1 MSVSMLL
8 RVHSNKLLADIHL
21 CRYNNIGNIM
31 ESMEVSCVIHNEN
44 SRVKIPALVHLTRLG
59 YEYLSLKQDNG
70 KICPDTNIFK
80 SLFWDGVNRIN
91 GCSLPEQ
98 DIDRL
103 LDELAIKLSNDDLG
117 RAFYKILLD
126 GINGLRIIDLED
138 VSRNTYH
145 VVTELTCRNGDDEFR
160 PDITLLINGL
170 PLAFIEVKKPNNRD
184 GIIAEHTRINTR
196 FSKEVFRRFV
206 NITQLMVFSNN
217 MEYDDSDPEPI
228 EGAFYA
234 SSSYQRLFFNRFRE
248 EEPQL
253 HTAIQEIDEQKED
266 FILSDNNLVSIKGT
280 GEYCTNLSGLTPT
293 NRILTSLFSHNRFL
307 KLLKYGFAYVE
318 RTNKDGIKTLEKHV
332 MRYPQFFA
340 TMAIEHKLDSD
351 AKHGII
357 WHTQGSGKTALAFHN
372 VCYLRDYYQKQGKV
386 AKFYFIVDRLD
397 LLTQAGEEFAARGLH
412 VEKIN
417 SKDDFIKNIRTIGT
431 AGNTG
436 EDTITVVN
444 IQKFSTESIVRKAD
458 YDVNVQ
464 RVYFL
469 DEAHRSYNPKGSFLT
484 NLMASDR
491 EAVMIALTGTPLIGE
506 GYNTKDVF
514 GEYIHKYYYNRSIAD
529 GYTLKLIREG
539 IKTEYRVKLQSILED
554 LKMQEGSLK
563 KRDIY
568 AHPKYVAALLEY
580 IVDDFRRSRIALG
593 DSSIGGMIVCDSSDQ
608 ARMVEETLSGYPEI
622 SHVLILHDVD
632 DKETRRGYQEDF
644 KKGKIDLLVVFNML
658 LTGFDAPRLKK
669 QYLGRLVKEH
679 NLLQT
684 LTRVNRPYK
693 SFRYGYVVDFA
704 DIRAE
709 FDKTN
714 QAYFK
719 ELQAELG
726 GEFERYR
733 DIFKSQEEIEQ
744 DIRAIQDKLFM
755 YATDNAELFSQQITA
770 LDDKQE
776 LLALRQALDT
786 YKELMNIMQLF
797 GYEELAQKFTM
808 ENLHALYTEVNN
820 RISIVNLKQNMR
832 DGEDVSGLLS
842 LALDQIE
849 FHFRKVSEGE
859 LVIADKFQ
867 DVLEKTRQELARNL
881 DTMDPEYISLL
892 EELKRI
898 FKKKNIEELT
908 ADEMEQNIQE
918 LERIRKAAAQQNLRD
933 QMLCAKYQNDVKYMR
948 THKRIKATPPPIGS
962 DPVIFDVLMGI
973 KVAVDQK
980 VLKNQRMMDNHAY
993 FTREIMPEIIQSC
1006 RNRGVQPTASQV
1018 KFMEGCISSE
1028 YFAERT

>member
-1 MSVSMLL
+1 MV
-8 RVHSNKLLADIHL
+8 
-21 CRYNNIGNIM
+21 
-31 ESMEVSCVIHNEN
+31 HNEN
-44 SRVKIPALVHLTRLG
+44 SRVKIPALVHLTRLK
-59 YEYLSLKQDNG
+59 YDYLSLKQYNG
-70 KICPDTNIFK
+70 GICSETNIFR
-80 SLFWDGVNRIN
+80 SLFWAGINRIN
-91 GCSLPEQ
+91 GCNLLEQ

-103 LDELAIKLSNDDLG
+103 LEELTIKLSNDDLG

-138 VSRNTYH
+138 DSRNTYH
-145 VVTELTCRNGDDEFR
+145 IVTELTYRNSEDEFR

-170 PLAFIEVKKPNNRD
+170 PLAFVEVKKPNNRD
-184 GIIAEHTRINTR
+184 GIIAEHNRINTR
-196 FSKEVFRRFV
+196 FSKEAFRRFV

-234 SSSYQRLFFNRFRE
+234 SSSYQKLFFNRFRE

-253 HTAIQEIDEQKED
+253 HAAIQEIDGQKED

-280 GEYCTNLSGLTPT
+280 SEYCTNLNGLTPT

-318 RTNKDGIKTLEKHV
+318 RTTKDGIKTLEKHV

-340 TMAIEHKLDSD
+340 TMAIEKKLDSGV
-351 AKHGII
+351 KHGII

-372 VCYLRDYYQKQGKV
+372 VRYLRDYYQKQGKV

-412 VEKIN
+412 VEKVN

-431 AGNTG
+431 ANNTG

-444 IQKFSTESIVRKAD
+444 IHKFSTESIVRKAD

-464 RVYFL
+464 RIYFL
-469 DEAHRSYNPKGSFLT
+469 DEAHRSYNPKGSFLA

-539 IKTEYRVKLQSILED
+539 IKTEYRVKLQSILEE
-554 LKMQEGSLK
+554 LKMQEGSFK

-568 AHPKYVAALLEY
+568 AHPKYVATLVDY
-580 IVDDFRRSRIALG
+580 IVDDFKHSRIALG

-608 ARMVEETLSGYPEI
+608 ARTVEETLKDYPEI

-669 QYLGRLVKEH
+669 QYLGRLIKEH

-714 QAYFK
+714 EAYFR

-726 GEFERYR
+726 DEFQRYR

-744 DIRAIQDKLFM
+744 DIQAIQDKLFM

-786 YKELMNIMQLF
+786 YKELINIIQLF

-808 ENLHALYTEVNN
+808 ENLHALCTEVNN
-820 RISIVNLKQNMR
+820 RIAIVNLKQNMR
-832 DGEDVSGLLS
+832 DGEDVSGLLN

-867 DVLEKTRQELARNL
+867 DILEKTRQELERSL
-881 DTMDPEYISLL
+881 DTKDPEYISLL

-908 ADEMEQNIQE
+908 ADEMKQNIQE

-1028 YFAERT
+1028 YFAERTWTA

>member
-1 MSVSMLL
+1 M
-8 RVHSNKLLADIHL
+8 
-21 CRYNNIGNIM
+21 
-31 ESMEVSCVIHNEN
+31 IHNEN
-44 SRVKIPALVHLTRLG
+44 SRVKIPALVHLTRLR
-59 YEYLSLKQDNG
+59 YDYLSLKQYNG
-70 KICPDTNIFK
+70 RICPETNIFK
-80 SLFWDGVNRIN
+80 SLFWDGINRIN
-91 GCSLPEQ
+91 GCNMSEQ
-98 DIDRL
+98 DVDRL
-103 LDELAIKLSNDDLG
+103 LDELTIKLSNDDLG

-138 VSRNTYH
+138 ESRNTYH
-145 VVTELTCRNGDDEFR
+145 VVTELTYQNGEDEFR

-234 SSSYQRLFFNRFRE
+234 SSSYQKLFFNCFRE

-253 HTAIQEIDEQKED
+253 HTAIQEIDGQKEN

-340 TMAIEHKLDSD
+340 TMAIEQKLDSG
-351 AKHGII
+351 AKRGII

-372 VCYLRDYYQKQGKV
+372 VRYLRDYYQKQGKV

-412 VEKIN
+412 VEKVN

-431 AGNTG
+431 TGNTG

-469 DEAHRSYNPKGSFLT
+469 DEAHRSYNPKGSFLA
-484 NLMASDR
+484 NLMVSDC
-491 EAVMIALTGTPLIGE
+491 EAVIIALTGTPLIGE

-539 IKTEYRVKLQSILED
+539 IKTEYRVKLQSILEG

-563 KRDIY
+563 KKDIY
-568 AHPKYVAALLEY
+568 AHPKYVSDLVDY

-693 SFRYGYVVDFA
+693 SFHYGYVVDFA

-714 QAYFK
+714 RAYFK

-726 GEFERYR
+726 DEFERYR

-808 ENLHALYTEVNN
+808 ESLHALYTEVNN
-820 RISIVNLKQNMR
+820 RIAIVNLKQNMR
-832 DGEDVSGLLS
+832 DGEDVSGLLN

-849 FHFRKVSEGE
+849 FHFRKVSESE

-881 DTMDPEYISLL
+881 DTKDPEYISLL

-908 ADEMEQNIQE
+908 ADEMNQNIQE
-918 LERIRKAAAQQNLRD
+918 LERIHKAAAQQNLRD
-933 QMLCAKYQNDVKYMR
+933 QMLCAKYKNDVKYMR
-948 THKRIKATPPPIGS
+948 THKRIKAASSLIGS
-962 DPVIFDVLMGI
+962 DSVIFDVLMGI

-980 VLKNQRMMDNHAY
+980 VLKNQHMMDNHAY

-1006 RNRGVQPTASQV
+1006 RSSGVQPAAGQV
-1018 KFMEGCISSE
+1018 KFIETCISGE
-1028 YFAERT
+1028 YFAERTWTA

>member
-1 MSVSMLL
+1 MYVICNASELV
-8 RVHSNKLLADIHL
+8 
-21 CRYNNIGNIM
+21 
-31 ESMEVSCVIHNEN
+31 EVSCVIHNEN

-70 KICPDTNIFK
+70 KICTDTNIFK

-91 GCSLPEQ
+91 RCSLPEK

-196 FSKEVFRRFV
+196 FSRKVFRRFV

-217 MEYDDSDPEPI
+217 MEYDDSDPEPM

-234 SSSYQRLFFNRFRE
+234 SSSYSRLFFNRFRE
-248 EEPQL
+248 EKPQI
-253 HTAIQEIDEQKED
+253 HTALPAINSQKED
-266 FILSDNNLVSIKGT
+266 FILADNNLVSIKGT
-280 GEYCTNLSGLTPT
+280 SEYNTNLSELTPT
-293 NRILTSLFSHNRFL
+293 NRILTSLFSRNRFMM
-307 KLLKYGFAYVE
+307 LLKYGFAYVE

-340 TMAIEHKLDSD
+340 TKAIEQKLDTGV
-351 AKHGII
+351 KHGII

-372 VCYLRDYYQKQGKV
+372 VRYLRDYYQKQGKV
-386 AKFYFIVDRLD
+386 AKFYFVVDRLD

-412 VEKIN
+412 VEKVN
-417 SKDDFIKNIRTIGT
+417 SKDDFIQNIRTIGV
-431 AGNTG
+431 ANNTG

-469 DEAHRSYNPKGSFLT
+469 DEAHRSYSPKGSFLA

-539 IKTEYRVKLQSILED
+539 IKTEYRVKLQSILES
-554 LKMQEGSLK
+554 LKMQEGSFK

-568 AHPKYVAALLEY
+568 AHPKYVAALVDY
-580 IVDDFRRSRIALG
+580 IVEDFEHSRIALG
-593 DSSIGGMIVCDSSDQ
+593 DLSIGGMIVCDSSDQ
-608 ARMVEETLSGYPEI
+608 ARTVEEALNGYPDI

-632 DKETRRGYQEDF
+632 DKETRRGYQDDF

-669 QYLGRLVKEH
+669 QYLGRVIKEH

-684 LTRVNRPYK
+684 LTRVNRPYQ

-714 QAYFK
+714 KAYFE

-726 GEFERYR
+726 DEFQRYR
-733 DIFKSQEEIEQ
+733 EIFKTQEEIEQ
-744 DIRAIQDKLFM
+744 DIQAIQDKLFM

-776 LLALRQALDT
+776 LLDLRQVLDT
-786 YKELMNIMQLF
+786 YKELINIIQLF
-797 GYEELAQKFTM
+797 GYEELAPKFTM
-808 ENLHALYTEVNN
+808 KNLRVLYTEVNN
-820 RISIVNLKQNMR
+820 RIALVNLKQNMQN
-832 DGEDVSGLLS
+832 GEDVSGLLN

-849 FHFRKVSEGE
+849 FHFRKVSESE
-859 LVIADKFQ
+859 LIIADQFQ
-867 DVLEKTRQELARNL
+867 DILEKTRQELGRSL
-881 DTMDPEYISLL
+881 DPKDPEYISLL

-908 ADEMEQNIQE
+908 ADELKQNIQD
-918 LERIRKAAAQQNLRD
+918 LEHVRKAAAQQNLRD

-948 THKRIKATPPPIGS
+948 THKRIKANPPPIGS

-980 VLKNQRMMDNHAY
+980 VLKNQHMMDNHAY

-1006 RNRGVQPTASQV
+1006 RSNGVQPTANQV
-1018 KFMEGCISSE
+1018 KFMETCISSE
-1028 YFAERT
+1028 YFAERTWTA

>member
-1 MSVSMLL
+1 M
-8 RVHSNKLLADIHL
+8 
-21 CRYNNIGNIM
+21 
-31 ESMEVSCVIHNEN
+31 IHNEN
-44 SRVKIPALVHLTRLG
+44 SRVKIPALVHLTRLR
-59 YEYLSLKQDNG
+59 YDYLSLKQYNG
-70 KICPDTNIFK
+70 RICTETNIFK
-80 SLFWDGVNRIN
+80 SLFWDGINRIN
-91 GCSLPEQ
+91 GCNMSEQ
-98 DIDRL
+98 DVDRL
-103 LDELAIKLSNDDLG
+103 LDELTIKLSNDDLG

-138 VSRNTYH
+138 ESRNTYH
-145 VVTELTCRNGDDEFR
+145 VVTELTYQNGEDEFR

-234 SSSYQRLFFNRFRE
+234 SSSYQKLFFNCFRE

-253 HTAIQEIDEQKED
+253 HTAIQEIDGQKEN

-340 TMAIEHKLDSD
+340 TMAIEQKLDSGT
-351 AKHGII
+351 KRGII

-372 VCYLRDYYQKQGKV
+372 VRYLRDYYQKQGKI

-412 VEKIN
+412 VEKVN

-431 AGNTG
+431 TGNTG

-469 DEAHRSYNPKGSFLT
+469 DEAHRSYNPKGSFLA
-484 NLMASDR
+484 NLMVSDC
-491 EAVMIALTGTPLIGE
+491 EAVIIALTGTPLIGE

-539 IKTEYRVKLQSILED
+539 IKTEYRVKLQSILEG

-568 AHPKYVAALLEY
+568 AHPKYVAALVDY

-593 DSSIGGMIVCDSSDQ
+593 DSSIGGMIVCDSSAQ
-608 ARMVEETLSGYPEI
+608 ARVVEETLSGYPEI

-693 SFRYGYVVDFA
+693 SFHYGYVVDFA

-714 QAYFK
+714 RAYFK

-726 GEFERYR
+726 DEFERYR

-820 RISIVNLKQNMR
+820 RIAIVNLKQNMR
-832 DGEDVSGLLS
+832 DGEEVSVLLN

-849 FHFRKVSEGE
+849 FHFRKVSESE

-867 DVLEKTRQELARNL
+867 DVLERTRQELARNL
-881 DTMDPEYISLL
+881 DTKDPEYISLL

-908 ADEMEQNIQE
+908 ADEMKQNIQE
-918 LERIRKAAAQQNLRD
+918 LELIRKAAAQQNLRD
-933 QMLCAKYQNDVKYMR
+933 QMLCAKYKNDVKYMR
-948 THKRIKATPPPIGS
+948 THKRIKATSSLIGS

-980 VLKNQRMMDNHAY
+980 VLKNQRMMDNHKY
-993 FTREIMPEIIQSC
+993 FSSEIMPEIIQSC
-1006 RNRGVQPTASQV
+1006 RSNGVQPTASQV
-1018 KFMEGCISSE
+1018 KFMESCISSE
-1028 YFAERT
+1028 YFAERTWTA

>member
-1 MSVSMLL
+1 M
-8 RVHSNKLLADIHL
+8 
-21 CRYNNIGNIM
+21 
-31 ESMEVSCVIHNEN
+31 
-44 SRVKIPALVHLTRLG
+44 HLTRLK
-59 YEYLSLKQDNG
+59 YDYLSLKQYNG
-70 KICPDTNIFK
+70 GICSETNIFR
-80 SLFWDGVNRIN
+80 SLFWAGINRIN
-91 GCSLPEQ
+91 GCNLLEQ

-103 LDELAIKLSNDDLG
+103 LEELTIKLSNDDLG

-126 GINGLRIIDLED
+126 GINGLHIIDLED
-138 VSRNTYH
+138 DSRNTYH
-145 VVTELTCRNGDDEFR
+145 AVTELTYRNGEDEFR

-170 PLAFIEVKKPNNRD
+170 PLAFVEVKKPNNRD
-184 GIIAEHTRINTR
+184 GIIAEHNRINTR
-196 FSKEVFRRFV
+196 FSKEAFRRFV

-234 SSSYQRLFFNRFRE
+234 SSSYQKLFFNRFRE

-253 HTAIQEIDEQKED
+253 HAAIQEIDGQKED

-280 GEYCTNLSGLTPT
+280 SEYCTNLNGLTPT

-340 TMAIEHKLDSD
+340 TMAIEKKLDSGV
-351 AKHGII
+351 KHGII

-372 VCYLRDYYQKQGKV
+372 VRYLRDYYQKQGRV

-412 VEKIN
+412 VEKVN

-431 AGNTG
+431 ANNTG

-444 IQKFSTESIVRKAD
+444 IHKFSTESIVRKAD

-464 RVYFL
+464 RIYFL
-469 DEAHRSYNPKGSFLT
+469 DEAHRSYNPKGSFLA

-539 IKTEYRVKLQSILED
+539 IKTEYKVKLQSILEE
-554 LKMQEGSLK
+554 LKMQEGSFK

-568 AHPKYVAALLEY
+568 AHPKYVATLVDY
-580 IVDDFRRSRIALG
+580 IVDDFKHSRIALG

-608 ARMVEETLSGYPEI
+608 ARTVEETLKDYPEI

-669 QYLGRLVKEH
+669 QYLGRLIKEH

-714 QAYFK
+714 EAYFR

-726 GEFERYR
+726 DEFQRYR

-744 DIRAIQDKLFM
+744 DIQAIQDKLFM

-786 YKELMNIMQLF
+786 YKELINIIQLF

-808 ENLHALYTEVNN
+808 ENLHALCTEVNN
-820 RISIVNLKQNMR
+820 RIAIVNLKQNMR
-832 DGEDVSGLLS
+832 DGEDVSGLLN

-867 DVLEKTRQELARNL
+867 DILEKTRQELERSL
-881 DTMDPEYISLL
+881 DTKDPEYISLL

-908 ADEMEQNIQE
+908 ADEMKQNIQE

-973 KVAVDQK
+973 KAAVDQK

-1028 YFAERT
+1028 YFAERTWTA

>member
-1 MSVSMLL
+1 MV
-8 RVHSNKLLADIHL
+8 
-21 CRYNNIGNIM
+21 
-31 ESMEVSCVIHNEN
+31 HNEN

-59 YEYLSLKQDNG
+59 YKYLSLKQDNG
-70 KICPDTNIFK
+70 KFCPDTNIFK

-91 GCSLPEQ
+91 GCSLPEE

-117 RAFYKILLD
+117 RVFYKILLD
-126 GINGLRIIDLED
+126 GINGLHIIDLED

-196 FSKEVFRRFV
+196 FSRKVFRRFV

-234 SSSYQRLFFNRFRE
+234 SSSYSKLFFNRFRE
-248 EEPQL
+248 EEPQI
-253 HTAIQEIDEQKED
+253 HTALPTINSQKED
-266 FILSDNNLVSIKGT
+266 FILADNNLVSIKGT
-280 GEYCTNLSGLTPT
+280 NEYNTNLSELTPT
-293 NRILTSLFSHNRFL
+293 NRILTSLFSHNRFMM
-307 KLLKYGFAYVE
+307 LLKYGFAYVE

-340 TMAIEHKLDSD
+340 TKAIEQKLDTGI
-351 AKHGII
+351 KHGII

-372 VCYLRDYYQKQGKV
+372 VRYLRDYYQKQGKV
-386 AKFYFIVDRLD
+386 AKFYFVVDRLD

-412 VEKIN
+412 VEKVN
-417 SKDDFIKNIRTIGT
+417 SKDDFIQNIRTIGT
-431 AGNTG
+431 ANNTG

-469 DEAHRSYNPKGSFLT
+469 DEAHRSYNPKGSFLA

-491 EAVMIALTGTPLIGE
+491 EAVMIALTGTPLIGD

-539 IKTEYRVKLQSILED
+539 IKTEYRVKLQSILEN
-554 LKMQEGSLK
+554 LKMQEGSFK
-563 KRDIY
+563 KKDIY
-568 AHPKYVAALLEY
+568 AHPKYVSALVDY
-580 IVDDFRRSRIALG
+580 IVEDFKHSRIALG

-608 ARMVEETLSGYPEI
+608 ARAVEETLNAYPEI

-632 DKETRRGYQEDF
+632 DKETRRGYQDDF

-669 QYLGRLVKEH
+669 QYLGRVIKEH

-684 LTRVNRPYK
+684 LTRVNRPYR

-714 QAYFK
+714 KAYFE

-726 GEFERYR
+726 DEFQRYR

-744 DIRAIQDKLFM
+744 DIQAIQDKLFM

-776 LLALRQALDT
+776 LLDLRQALDT
-786 YKELMNIMQLF
+786 YKELINIIQLF
-797 GYEELAQKFTM
+797 GYEELAQRFTM

-820 RISIVNLKQNMR
+820 RIALVNLKQNMQ
-832 DGEDVSGLLS
+832 DGEDVSGLLN

-849 FHFRKVSEGE
+849 FHFRKVSESE
-859 LVIADKFQ
+859 LVIADQFQ
-867 DVLEKTRQELARNL
+867 DILEKTRRELGRNL
-881 DTMDPEYISLL
+881 DPKDPEYISLL

-908 ADEMEQNIQE
+908 ADEMQRNIQE
-918 LERIRKAAAQQNLRD
+918 LERIRKAAAQQNLRN
-933 QMLCAKYQNDVKYMR
+933 QILCAKYQNDVKYMR
-948 THKRIKATPPPIGS
+948 AHKRIKDAPPLIGS
-962 DPVIFDVLMGI
+962 DPVIFGVLMGI
-973 KVAVDQK
+973 KAAVDRK
-980 VLKNQRMMDNHAY
+980 VLKNQHMMDNPAY
-993 FTREIMPEIIQSC
+993 FSREVMPEIIQSC
-1006 RNRGVQPTASQV
+1006 RSNGIQPTASQA
-1018 KFMEGCISSE
+1018 KFMETCISGE
-1028 YFAERT
+1028 YFAERTWTA

>member
-1 MSVSMLL
+1 M
-8 RVHSNKLLADIHL
+8 
-21 CRYNNIGNIM
+21 
-31 ESMEVSCVIHNEN
+31 IHNEN

-126 GINGLRIIDLED
+126 GINGLRVIDLDD

-170 PLAFIEVKKPNNRD
+170 PLVFIEVKKPNNRD

-196 FSKEVFRRFV
+196 FSKKVFRRFV

-228 EGAFYA
+228 EGVFYA
-234 SSSYQRLFFNRFRE
+234 SSSYNKLFFNRFRE
-248 EEPQL
+248 EEPQI
-253 HTAIQEIDEQKED
+253 HTALPAINSQKED
-266 FILSDNNLVSIKGT
+266 FILADNNLVSIKGT
-280 GEYCTNLSGLTPT
+280 NEYNTNLSELTPT
-293 NRILTSLFSHNRFL
+293 NRILTSLFSHNRL
-307 KLLKYGFAYVE
+307 MTLLKYGFAYVE

-340 TMAIEHKLDSD
+340 TMAIEQKLN
-351 AKHGII
+351 AGVKHGII

-372 VCYLRDYYQKQGKV
+372 VRYLRDYYQKQGKV
-386 AKFYFIVDRLD
+386 AKFYFVVDRLD
-397 LLTQAGEEFAARGLH
+397 LLTQAGDEFAARGLH
-412 VEKIN
+412 VEKVN
-417 SKDDFIKNIRTIGT
+417 SKDDFIQNIRTIGT
-431 AGNTG
+431 ANNTG

-444 IQKFSTESIVRKAD
+444 IQKFSAESIVRKAD

-469 DEAHRSYNPKGSFLT
+469 DEAHRSYNPKGSFLA

-539 IKTEYRVKLQSILED
+539 IKTEYRVRLQSILES
-554 LKMQEGSLK
+554 LKMQEGSFNK
-563 KRDIY
+563 KDIY
-568 AHPKYVAALLEY
+568 AHPKYVSALVDY
-580 IVDDFRRSRIALG
+580 IVEDFKHSRIALG

-608 ARMVEETLSGYPEI
+608 ARTAEETLNGYPEI

-669 QYLGRLVKEH
+669 QYLGRVIKEH

-684 LTRVNRPYK
+684 LTRVNRPYQ

-714 QAYFK
+714 KAYFE

-726 GEFERYR
+726 DEFQRYR

-776 LLALRQALDT
+776 LLQLRQALGT
-786 YKELMNIMQLF
+786 YKELINIIQLF

-820 RISIVNLKQNMR
+820 RIALVNLKQNMR
-832 DGEDVSGLLS
+832 DGEDVSGLLN
-842 LALDQIE
+842 LALDQVE
-849 FHFRKVSEGE
+849 FHFRKVSESE
-859 LVIADKFQ
+859 LVIADQFQ
-867 DVLEKTRQELARNL
+867 DILEKTRQELGHNL
-881 DTMDPEYISLL
+881 DPKDPEYISLL

-898 FKKKNIEELT
+898 FRKKNIEELT
-908 ADEMEQNIQE
+908 ADEMKQNIQD
-918 LERIRKAAAQQNLRD
+918 LERIRKAAAQQNLRN
-933 QMLCAKYQNDVKYMR
+933 QMLCAKYQNDAKYMR
-948 THKRIKATPPPIGS
+948 THKRIKATPLPIGS
-962 DPVIFDVLMGI
+962 DSVIFDVLMGI
-973 KVAVDQK
+973 KIAVDQK
-980 VLKNQRMMDNHAY
+980 VLKNQHMMDNHAY
-993 FTREIMPEIIQSC
+993 FSREIMPEIIQSC
-1006 RNRGVQPTASQV
+1006 RNNGVQPTASQV
-1018 KFMEGCISSE
+1018 KFMEACISSE
-1028 YFAERT
+1028 YFSERAWTA

>member
-1 MSVSMLL
+1 
-8 RVHSNKLLADIHL
+8 
-21 CRYNNIGNIM
+21 
-31 ESMEVSCVIHNEN
+31 
-44 SRVKIPALVHLTRLG
+44 
-59 YEYLSLKQDNG
+59 
-70 KICPDTNIFK
+70 
-80 SLFWDGVNRIN
+80 
-91 GCSLPEQ
+91 
-98 DIDRL
+98 
-103 LDELAIKLSNDDLG
+103 
-117 RAFYKILLD
+117 
-126 GINGLRIIDLED
+126 
-138 VSRNTYH
+138 
-145 VVTELTCRNGDDEFR
+145 
-160 PDITLLINGL
+160 
-170 PLAFIEVKKPNNRD
+170 
-184 GIIAEHTRINTR
+184 
-196 FSKEVFRRFV
+196 
-206 NITQLMVFSNN
+206 
-217 MEYDDSDPEPI
+217 
-228 EGAFYA
+228 
-234 SSSYQRLFFNRFRE
+234 
-248 EEPQL
+248 
-253 HTAIQEIDEQKED
+253 
-266 FILSDNNLVSIKGT
+266 
-280 GEYCTNLSGLTPT
+280 
-293 NRILTSLFSHNRFL
+293 
-307 KLLKYGFAYVE
+307 
-318 RTNKDGIKTLEKHV
+318 
-332 MRYPQFFA
+332 
-340 TMAIEHKLDSD
+340 
-351 AKHGII
+351 
-357 WHTQGSGKTALAFHN
+357 
-372 VCYLRDYYQKQGKV
+372 
-386 AKFYFIVDRLD
+386 
-397 LLTQAGEEFAARGLH
+397 
-412 VEKIN
+412 
-417 SKDDFIKNIRTIGT
+417 
-431 AGNTG
+431 
-436 EDTITVVN
+436 
-444 IQKFSTESIVRKAD
+444 
-458 YDVNVQ
+458 
-464 RVYFL
+464 
-469 DEAHRSYNPKGSFLT
+469 
-484 NLMASDR
+484 
-491 EAVMIALTGTPLIGE
+491 
-506 GYNTKDVF
+506 
-514 GEYIHKYYYNRSIAD
+514 
-529 GYTLKLIREG
+529 
-539 IKTEYRVKLQSILED
+539 
-554 LKMQEGSLK
+554 
-563 KRDIY
+563 
-568 AHPKYVAALLEY
+568 
-580 IVDDFRRSRIALG
+580 
-593 DSSIGGMIVCDSSDQ
+593 MIVCDSSDQ

-669 QYLGRLVKEH
+669 QYLGWLVKEH

-726 GEFERYR
+726 DEFERYR

-820 RISIVNLKQNMR
+820 RIAIVNLKQNMR
-832 DGEDVSGLLS
+832 DGEEVSVLLN

-849 FHFRKVSEGE
+849 FHFRKVSESE

-881 DTMDPEYISLL
+881 DTKDPEYISLL

-933 QMLCAKYQNDVKYMR
+933 QMLCAKYKNDVKYMR
-948 THKRIKATPPPIGS
+948 THKRIKAASSLIGS

-980 VLKNQRMMDNHAY
+980 VLKNQHMMDNHAY

-1006 RNRGVQPTASQV
+1006 RSSGVQPAASQV
-1018 KFMEGCISSE
+1018 KFIETCISGE
-1028 YFAERT
+1028 YFAERTWTA

>member
-1 MSVSMLL
+1 MV
-8 RVHSNKLLADIHL
+8 
-21 CRYNNIGNIM
+21 
-31 ESMEVSCVIHNEN
+31 HNEN

-59 YEYLSLKQDNG
+59 YKYLSLKQDNG
-70 KICPDTNIFK
+70 KVCPDTNIFK

-103 LDELAIKLSNDDLG
+103 LGELAIKLSNDDLG

-196 FSKEVFRRFV
+196 FSRKVFRRFV

-234 SSSYQRLFFNRFRE
+234 SSSYSKLFFNRFRE
-248 EEPQL
+248 EEPQI
-253 HTAIQEIDEQKED
+253 HTALPTINSQKED
-266 FILSDNNLVSIKGT
+266 FILADNNLVSIKGT
-280 GEYCTNLSGLTPT
+280 NEYNTNLSELTPT
-293 NRILTSLFSHNRFL
+293 NRILTSLFSRNRFMM
-307 KLLKYGFAYVE
+307 LLKYGFAYVE

-340 TMAIEHKLDSD
+340 TKAIEQKLDTGI
-351 AKHGII
+351 KHGII

-372 VCYLRDYYQKQGKV
+372 VRYLRDYYQKQGKV
-386 AKFYFIVDRLD
+386 TKFYFVVDRLD

-412 VEKIN
+412 VEKVN
-417 SKDDFIKNIRTIGT
+417 SKDDFIRNIRTIGT
-431 AGNTG
+431 ANNTG

-469 DEAHRSYNPKGSFLT
+469 DEAHRSYNPKGSFLA

-491 EAVMIALTGTPLIGE
+491 EAVMIALTGTPLIGD

-539 IKTEYRVKLQSILED
+539 IKTEYRVKLQSILEN
-554 LKMQEGSLK
+554 LKMQEGSFK
-563 KRDIY
+563 KKDIY
-568 AHPKYVAALLEY
+568 AHPKYVSALVDY
-580 IVDDFRRSRIALG
+580 IVEDFKHSRIALG

-608 ARMVEETLSGYPEI
+608 ARTVEETLNAYPEI

-632 DKETRRGYQEDF
+632 DKETRRGYQDDF

-669 QYLGRLVKEH
+669 QYLGRVIKEH

-684 LTRVNRPYK
+684 LTRVNRPYQ

-714 QAYFK
+714 KAYFE

-726 GEFERYR
+726 DEFQRYR

-744 DIRAIQDKLFM
+744 DIQAIQDKLFI

-776 LLALRQALDT
+776 LLDLRQALDT
-786 YKELMNIMQLF
+786 YKELINIIQLF

-820 RISIVNLKQNMR
+820 RIALVNLKQNIQ
-832 DGEDVSGLLS
+832 DGEDVSGLLN

-849 FHFRKVSEGE
+849 FHFRKVSESE
-859 LVIADKFQ
+859 LIIADQFQ
-867 DVLEKTRQELARNL
+867 DILEKTRQELGRNL
-881 DTMDPEYISLL
+881 DPKDPEYISLL

-908 ADEMEQNIQE
+908 ADEMQRNIQE

-948 THKRIKATPPPIGS
+948 THKRVKAAPPLIGS
-962 DPVIFDVLMGI
+962 DPVIFGILMGI
-973 KVAVDQK
+973 KTAVDRK
-980 VLKNQRMMDNHAY
+980 VLKNQHIMDNPAY
-993 FTREIMPEIIQSC
+993 FSREIMPEIIQSC
-1006 RNRGVQPTASQV
+1006 RSNGIQTTASQV
-1018 KFMEGCISSE
+1018 KLMESCISGE
-1028 YFAERT
+1028 YFAERTWTA

>member
-1 MSVSMLL
+1 M
-8 RVHSNKLLADIHL
+8 
-21 CRYNNIGNIM
+21 
-31 ESMEVSCVIHNEN
+31 IHNEN
-44 SRVKIPALVHLTRLG
+44 SRVKIPALVHLIRLG

-196 FSKEVFRRFV
+196 FSRKVFRRFV

-234 SSSYQRLFFNRFRE
+234 SSSYSKLFFNRFRE
-248 EEPQL
+248 EDPQI
-253 HTAIQEIDEQKED
+253 HTALPAINSQKED
-266 FILSDNNLVSIKGT
+266 YILADNNLVSIKGT
-280 GEYCTNLSGLTPT
+280 NEYNTNLNELTPT
-293 NRILTSLFSHNRFL
+293 NRILTSLFSRNRFMM
-307 KLLKYGFAYVE
+307 LLKYGFAYVE

-340 TMAIEHKLDSD
+340 TKAIEQKLDTGI
-351 AKHGII
+351 KHGII

-372 VCYLRDYYQKQGKV
+372 VRYLRDYYQKQGKV
-386 AKFYFIVDRLD
+386 AKFYFVVDRLD

-412 VEKIN
+412 VEKVN
-417 SKDDFIKNIRTIGT
+417 SKDDFIQNIRTIGT
-431 AGNTG
+431 ANNTG

-469 DEAHRSYNPKGSFLT
+469 DEAHRSYNPKGSFLA

-539 IKTEYRVKLQSILED
+539 IKTEYRVKLQSILES
-554 LKMQEGSLK
+554 LKMQEGSFK
-563 KRDIY
+563 KKDIY
-568 AHPKYVAALLEY
+568 AHPKYVAALVDY
-580 IVDDFRRSRIALG
+580 IVEDFKHSRIALG

-608 ARMVEETLSGYPEI
+608 ARTVEETLNGYPDI

-632 DKETRRGYQEDF
+632 DKETRRGYQDDF

-669 QYLGRLVKEH
+669 QYLGRVIKEH

-684 LTRVNRPYK
+684 LTRVNRPYQ

-714 QAYFK
+714 KAYFE

-726 GEFERYR
+726 DEFQRYR

-776 LLALRQALDT
+776 LLDLRQALDT
-786 YKELMNIMQLF
+786 YKELINIIQLF

-820 RISIVNLKQNMR
+820 RIALVNLKQNMQ
-832 DGEDVSGLLS
+832 DGEDVSGLLN

-849 FHFRKVSEGE
+849 FHFRKVSESE
-859 LVIADKFQ
+859 LVIADQFQ
-867 DVLEKTRQELARNL
+867 DILEKTRQELERNL
-881 DTMDPEYISLL
+881 DPKDPEYVSLL

-908 ADEMEQNIQE
+908 ADEMKQNIQE
-918 LERIRKAAAQQNLRD
+918 LERIRKTAVQQNLRD

-962 DPVIFDVLMGI
+962 DPVIFRVLMGI
-973 KVAVDQK
+973 KAAVDLK
-980 VLKNQRMMDNHAY
+980 VLKNQHMMDNPAY
-993 FTREIMPEIIQSC
+993 FSREIMPEIIQSC
-1006 RNRGVQPTASQV
+1006 RSNGIQPTASQV
-1018 KFMEGCISSE
+1018 KFMEACISSE
-1028 YFAERT
+1028 YFAERKWTA

>member
-1 MSVSMLL
+1 M
-8 RVHSNKLLADIHL
+8 
-21 CRYNNIGNIM
+21 
-31 ESMEVSCVIHNEN
+31 
-44 SRVKIPALVHLTRLG
+44 
-59 YEYLSLKQDNG
+59 
-70 KICPDTNIFK
+70 
-80 SLFWDGVNRIN
+80 
-91 GCSLPEQ
+91 
-98 DIDRL
+98 
-103 LDELAIKLSNDDLG
+103 SNDDLG
-117 RAFYKILLD
+117 RAFYKILLN

-138 VSRNTYH
+138 ESRNTYH
-145 VVTELTCRNGDDEFR
+145 VVTELTYRNGEDEFR

-184 GIIAEHTRINTR
+184 GINAEHTRINTR
-196 FSKEVFRRFV
+196 FSKKVFRRFA

-234 SSSYQRLFFNRFRE
+234 SSSYQKLFFNRFRE

-253 HTAIQEIDEQKED
+253 HTAIQEIDEQKEN

-280 GEYCTNLSGLTPT
+280 SEYCTNLSELMPT

-340 TMAIEHKLDSD
+340 TVAIEKKLN
-351 AKHGII
+351 AGVKHGII

-372 VCYLRDYYQKQGKV
+372 VRYLRDYYQKQGKV
-386 AKFYFIVDRLD
+386 TKFYFIVDRLD

-412 VEKIN
+412 VEKVN
-417 SKDDFIKNIRTIGT
+417 SKDDFIQNIRTIGT
-431 AGNTG
+431 ANNTG

-464 RVYFL
+464 CVYFL
-469 DEAHRSYNPKGSFLT
+469 DEAHRSYNPKGSFLA

-539 IKTEYRVKLQSILED
+539 IKTEYRVKLQSILEE
-554 LKMQEGSLK
+554 LKMQEGSFK

-568 AHPKYVAALLEY
+568 AHPKYVAALVDY
-580 IVDDFRRSRIALG
+580 IVEDFKHSRIALG

-608 ARMVEETLSGYPEI
+608 ARTVEEILNSYSKI
-622 SHVLILHDVD
+622 RHVLILHDVD

-669 QYLGRLVKEH
+669 QYLGRLIKEH

-714 QAYFK
+714 KAYFE

-726 GEFERYR
+726 DEFQRYR
-733 DIFKSQEEIEQ
+733 DIFKSQEEIEH

-786 YKELMNIMQLF
+786 YKELINIIQLF

-820 RISIVNLKQNMR
+820 RIALVNLKQNMR
-832 DGEDVSGLLS
+832 DGDDVSGLLN

-849 FHFRKVSEGE
+849 FHFRKVSESE
-859 LVIADKFQ
+859 LVIADQFQ
-867 DVLEKTRQELARNL
+867 AILEKTRQELERNL
-881 DTMDPEYISLL
+881 DPKDPEYISLL

-908 ADEMEQNIQE
+908 ADEMKQNIQ
-918 LERIRKAAAQQNLRD
+918 D
-933 QMLCAKYQNDVKYMR
+933 
-948 THKRIKATPPPIGS
+948 
-962 DPVIFDVLMGI
+962 
-973 KVAVDQK
+973 
-980 VLKNQRMMDNHAY
+980 
-993 FTREIMPEIIQSC
+993 
-1006 RNRGVQPTASQV
+1006 
-1018 KFMEGCISSE
+1018 
-1028 YFAERT
+1028 

>member
-1 MSVSMLL
+1 M
-8 RVHSNKLLADIHL
+8 
-21 CRYNNIGNIM
+21 
-31 ESMEVSCVIHNEN
+31 
-44 SRVKIPALVHLTRLG
+44 HLTRLK
-59 YEYLSLKQDNG
+59 YDYLLLKRYNG
-70 KICPDTNIFK
+70 GICSETNIFK
-80 SLFWDGVNRIN
+80 SLFWAGINRIN
-91 GCSLPEQ
+91 GCNLSEQ
-98 DIDRL
+98 EVDRL
-103 LDELAIKLSNDDLG
+103 LEELTIKLSNDDLG

-138 VSRNTYH
+138 DSRNTYH
-145 VVTELTCRNGDDEFR
+145 IVTELTYRNGEDEFR

-170 PLAFIEVKKPNNRD
+170 PLAFVEVKKPNNRD
-184 GIIAEHTRINTR
+184 GIIAEHNRINTR

-217 MEYDDSDPEPI
+217 MEYDDADPEPI

-234 SSSYQRLFFNRFRE
+234 SSSYQKLFFNRFRE

-253 HTAIQEIDEQKED
+253 HTAIQEIDGQKED

-280 GEYCTNLSGLTPT
+280 SEYCTNLNGLTPT

-340 TMAIEHKLDSD
+340 TMAIEQKLD
-351 AKHGII
+351 AGIKHGII

-372 VCYLRDYYQKQGKV
+372 VRYLRDYYQKQGKV
-386 AKFYFIVDRLD
+386 TKFYFVVDRLD

-412 VEKIN
+412 VEKVN
-417 SKDDFIKNIRTIGT
+417 SKDDFIQNIRTIGT
-431 AGNTG
+431 ASNTG

-444 IQKFSTESIVRKAD
+444 IQKFSTESIVRRAD

-469 DEAHRSYNPKGSFLT
+469 DEAHRSYNPKGSFLA

-514 GEYIHKYYYNRSIAD
+514 GEYIHKYYYNRSIVD

-539 IKTEYRVKLQSILED
+539 IKTKYRVKLQSILEE
-554 LKMQEGSLK
+554 LKMQEGSFK
-563 KRDIY
+563 KKDIY
-568 AHPKYVAALLEY
+568 AHPKYVAALVDY
-580 IVDDFRRSRIALG
+580 IVEDFKHSRIALG
-593 DSSIGGMIVCDSSDQ
+593 DSSIGGMIVCDSSAQ
-608 ARMVEETLSGYPEI
+608 ARTVDETLNNYPEI

-669 QYLGRLVKEH
+669 QYLGRLIKEH

-726 GEFERYR
+726 DEFERYR

-744 DIRAIQDKLFM
+744 DIRTIQDKLFM

-786 YKELMNIMQLF
+786 YKELINIMQLF

-808 ENLHALYTEVNN
+808 ENLHALSTEVNN
-820 RISIVNLKQNMR
+820 RIAIVNLKQNMR
-832 DGEDVSGLLS
+832 DGEDVSGLLN

-849 FHFRKVSEGE
+849 FHFRKVSESE
-859 LVIADKFQ
+859 LVIADQFQ
-867 DVLEKTRQELARNL
+867 DILEKTRQELERNL
-881 DTMDPEYISLL
+881 DTKDPEYISLL

-908 ADEMEQNIQE
+908 ADEMKQNIQE

-933 QMLCAKYQNDVKYMR
+933 QMLCAKYKNDVKYMR
-948 THKRIKATPPPIGS
+948 THKRIKANPPPIGS
-962 DPVIFDVLMGI
+962 DPVIFDVLIGI

-980 VLKNQRMMDNHAY
+980 VLKNQRMMDNHKY
-993 FTREIMPEIIQSC
+993 FSSEIMPEIIQSC
-1006 RNRGVQPTASQV
+1006 RSNGVQPTASQV
-1018 KFMEGCISSE
+1018 KFMESCISSE
-1028 YFAERT
+1028 YFAERTWTA